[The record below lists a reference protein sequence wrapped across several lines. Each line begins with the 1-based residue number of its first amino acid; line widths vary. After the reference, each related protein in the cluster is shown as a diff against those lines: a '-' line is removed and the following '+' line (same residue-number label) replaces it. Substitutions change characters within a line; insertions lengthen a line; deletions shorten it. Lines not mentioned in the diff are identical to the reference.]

1 MILLLGASG
10 MLGHALSL
18 EISNFGW
25 PGIFMNRHQLDITN
39 QIGLFK
45 AIKEHRPTVI
55 INAAAMTNVDLCEE
69 NEPLANAINAD
80 SIAYLADLCF
90 QYRIK
95 FFHIGTD
102 YVFDGT
108 QKRPMTEEDIP
119 TPVQAYGRSKLKG
132 EMAALEHKGYVI
144 RVQAVYGPGR
154 KNTTDWMVTSF
165 KNKQRIPLSLDQIAS
180 PCSTFFLSKNI
191 FLLTQKLT
199 TPGLYHLAH
208 DNYASRYQIGQF
220 IARGLNENPDELIQP
235 MIGANFGKAK
245 RPISTILSNHKL
257 GEAIGM
263 KSFGTWEKDIT
274 NYIRA
279 VWKFPFYGRNV

>member
-10 MLGHALSL
+10 MLGHALSV
-18 EISNFGW
+18 EIANMGW
-25 PGIFMNRHQLDITN
+25 PGIFLSRQQLDITN
-39 QIGLFK
+39 QLGLFK
-45 AIKEHRPTVI
+45 AIKEHRPNTI
-55 INAAAMTNVDLCEE
+55 INCAAMTNVDLCEE
-69 NEPLANAINAD
+69 NESLANAINAD
-80 SIAYLADLCF
+80 SIGYLADLCH
-90 QYRIK
+90 QYRIR

-102 YVFDGT
+102 YVFDGNT
-108 QKRPMTEEDIP
+108 KRPMNEEDIASP
-119 TPVQAYGRSKLKG
+119 IQAYGRSKLLG
-132 EMAALEHKGYVI
+132 EKAALENHGYVI

-165 KNKQRIPLSLDQIAS
+165 RNKQKIPLSLDQIAS

-191 FLLTQKLT
+191 FFMTRKLT

-208 DNYASRYQIGQF
+208 DNFASRYQIGQF
-220 IARGLNENPDELIQP
+220 IARGLNENPEELIQP

-245 RPISTILSNHKL
+245 RPIVTIMDNRKL
-257 GEAIGM
+257 GEAMGM
-263 KSFGTWEKDIT
+263 KTFGQWEKDMT